1 MRAPGDQRKSSYIQ
15 REEAELNPLQ
25 CQQQADA
32 SKQGLLRTLRES
44 GSFEPNSISRDGL
57 LEMK

>member
-25 CQQQADA
+25 CQQQADP

-44 GSFEPNSISRDGL
+44 GSFCAKLHFAGWPA
-57 LEMK
+57 